1 MSLNDPIADYLTR
14 LRNAGMAK
22 HSKVDIPSS
31 RTKEKISEILKEE
44 GYIQNYT
51 LVEDSKQGMIRIYLK
66 YGGDRKPTISGIK
79 RISRPGLRFYTNA
92 DKIPRVLNG
101 LGIAII
107 STPKGI
113 LTDKNARKERVGGEV
128 LCYVW

>member
-22 HSKVDIPSS
+22 HGKVDIPSS
-31 RTKEKISEILKEE
+31 KIRIKITELLKEE

-51 LVEDSKQGMIRIYLK
+51 LVEDEKQGMIRIYLK
-66 YGGDRKPTISGIK
+66 YGEGRKHTITGLK
-79 RISRPGLRFYTNA
+79 RISRPGFRQYTGT
-92 DKIPRVLNG
+92 DDIPRVLNG
-101 LGIAII
+101 LGIAIL
-107 STPKGI
+107 STPQGI
-113 LTDKNARKERVGGEV
+113 LTDKKARKNRVGGEI